1 MEFVFVVK
9 VSKFCNLRCAYCY
22 EHRELHVR
30 DVMSAETLASL
41 FDGVDA
47 FGDYLR
53 GRGIAPSFSFVW
65 HGGEP
70 LLLAPEYYRRV
81 AEMQGASIR
90 RYRYRN
96 SLQTNLYGFNKNTL
110 EFVLASDWELGVS
123 IDFASGIRRNTGG
136 RGSNER
142 VIANAEALCTGGGRF
157 GLISVLGKH
166 NRATLVDAYDWAA
179 EFAEGWRILPLFA
192 GGPEEATA
200 ELQLSPNEVAEVFA
214 ELFRK
219 RANSARHLPIAPLDD
234 YTKASAL
241 RIVDQPG
248 TIDIGRAL
256 LDNIFVINVNGEV
269 FTRPFAY
276 DTRYCLGNIARH
288 SMQQMLEGEAYKIC
302 QQAIL
307 RKKQAS
313 CTACDFRR
321 YCDSSPMH
329 EHGSIARDN
338 GVERCGTPHDAIA
351 AIHAE
356 LTGAGVD
363 ASVVG
368 EWAREWLM
376 QPHAA
381 VA

>member
-1 MEFVFVVK
+1 
-9 VSKFCNLRCAYCY
+9 
-22 EHRELHVR
+22 
-30 DVMSAETLASL
+30 MSAETLASL
-41 FDGVDA
+41 FEGVDA

-53 GRGIAPSFSFVW
+53 GLGLAASFSFVW

-70 LLLAPEYYRRV
+70 LLMAPEYYRGI
-81 AEMQGASIR
+81 AEMQQASIR
-90 RYRYRN
+90 RHAYRN
-96 SLQTNLYGFNKNTL
+96 SLQTNLHGFNRATL
-110 EFVLASDWELGVS
+110 EFVLASGWELGVS
-123 IDFASGIRRNTGG
+123 IDFAQGIRANIGG
-136 RGSNER
+136 RDSNEK
-142 VIANAEALCTGGGRF
+142 VIASAEALHAGGGRF
-157 GLISVLGKH
+157 GLISVLGEH
-166 NRATLVDAYDWAA
+166 NRGTLVDAYDWAA
-179 EFAEGWRILPLFA
+179 TFAEGWRILPLFE
-192 GGPEEATA
+192 GGPVGATA
-200 ELQLSPNEVAEVFA
+200 ELQLSPQDVAQVLV

-219 RANSARHLPIAPLDD
+219 RANSERHLPIAPLDD
-234 YTKASAL
+234 YTKASVL

-248 TIDIGRAL
+248 VVDIGRAL
-256 LDNIFVINVNGEV
+256 LDNIFVINVNGDV

-276 DTRYCLGNIARH
+276 DARYCFGNIARQ

-307 RKKQAS
+307 RKKLAN
-313 CTACDFRR
+313 CTACDFRL

-329 EHGSIARDN
+329 EHGSIAKDN

-351 AIHAE
+351 AVHAE

-376 QPHAA
+376 RPHAA